1 MSEPRRVGSAWS
13 AAPTSLYTPG
23 SRDSSALSIIP
34 AKLTRTR
41 VTVSGPMSFSFFIHE
56 FLEMVFTTRAV
67 DLAADL
73 AAEKGLS
80 WAAAA
85 ALTRREESERVKWRV
100 FGCA

>member
-67 DLAADL
+67 DLAA
-73 AAEKGLS
+73 EKGLS